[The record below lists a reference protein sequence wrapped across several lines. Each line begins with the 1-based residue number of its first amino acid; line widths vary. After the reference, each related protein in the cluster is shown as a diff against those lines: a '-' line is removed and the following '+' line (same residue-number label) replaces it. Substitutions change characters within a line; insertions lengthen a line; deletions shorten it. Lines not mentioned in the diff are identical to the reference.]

1 MKYRPE
7 IDGLR
12 TVAVVP
18 VVLFHAGFQLF
29 SGGFVGV
36 DIFFVISGYL
46 ITSIIVS
53 DLEQEKFSL
62 LNFYER
68 RARRILPALFFVL
81 LACLPFAW
89 LWLLPPDMK
98 DFAQSLVAVSTFSS
112 NILFWRETG
121 YFATTSELKPLLH
134 TWSLAV
140 EEQYYIFF
148 PLFMMITWRLGRRW
162 VLGLIAVAFVVSLGL
177 GHWGALNKPNAA
189 FFLLPTRAWE
199 LLVGVFAAFYL
210 HDYLKFHHGLDR
222 RIHQALSLLG
232 FLMVTYSIFVFD
244 ERTAFPGLPALVPT
258 VGAGLIIMFA
268 SQGTWVNRLL
278 SIKGFVG
285 IGLISYSAYLWHN
298 PLMVF
303 ARHRSLTEPSLWL
316 MGGLCIVTLVMAY
329 ISWRYVEL
337 PFRNKQTTSRK
348 FVFSGGATIAVAVIV
363 VGIAGHFT
371 KGFPARIPNKILK
384 YITAKEDRN
393 PFRSVCHFGPDGSKD
408 YHIPH
413 LPINECI
420 FGPNKGNIQVALI
433 GDSHADALAF
443 PILKDLASHGITA
456 TQITVSGCHP
466 FVGFNRSFGNCND
479 ANVQIENYIRKKSI
493 STVIIATRWTDS
505 FYSEGFDNGEGGVEY
520 GSRSFTFL
528 PSFTTDSTNT
538 LSEKAMNLWRIGVQ
552 RYIQM
557 GKNVVLVYPIPE
569 AGWSVPDTLA
579 RRAYFDD
586 DITDLST
593 NEDKFNER
601 NMPIIKS
608 LDQIQSSKI
617 ARVKPYE
624 ILCDT
629 YIPHRCVNSNK
640 GKVFYF
646 DDDHLSVT
654 GASIISP
661 EIVNAVLS
669 FKNKN
674 STTAKLASDQ
684 SSLP

>member
-18 VVLFHAGFQLF
+18 VILFHAGFEVF

-348 FVFSGGATIAVAVIV
+348 MVFSAGAAMAALIICI
-363 VGIAGHFT
+363 GLFGHFA
-371 KGFPARIPNKILK
+371 KGVPSRLPEAALAALSGLNGDTSGCHNKLSADEIKSGIVCKIGADTPADIAI
-384 YITAKEDRN
+384 
-393 PFRSVCHFGPDGSKD
+393 
-408 YHIPH
+408 
-413 LPINECI
+413 
-420 FGPNKGNIQVALI
+420 I
-433 GDSHADALAF
+433 GDSHAAALTDAFSEELEAQRKSALTF
-443 PILKDLASHGITA
+443 NGSWCAPLLGLRVLGSKKNPECYREIKESLTVVANNMSIKKVILIAEWSNYTEGMRWGDRVRTIYGYNADFGRTADENTDFVEKSLFSTIKFLKKFNKEIYILKDSPEYNLKIPDFIAKTIFYKEDFNNEIMNIEKYKNRNIKIEKIFKKKFHG
-456 TQITVSGCHP
+456 
-466 FVGFNRSFGNCND
+466 
-479 ANVQIENYIRKKSI
+479 
-493 STVIIATRWTDS
+493 VIFI
-505 FYSEGFDNGEGGVEY
+505 
-520 GSRSFTFL
+520 
-528 PSFTTDSTNT
+528 
-538 LSEKAMNLWRIGVQ
+538 
-552 RYIQM
+552 
-557 GKNVVLVYPIPE
+557 
-569 AGWSVPDTLA
+569 DTL
-579 RRAYFDD
+579 
-586 DITDLST
+586 DLFCS
-593 NEDKFNER
+593 R
-601 NMPIIKS
+601 NMCEFMTEDMEPLYK
-608 LDQIQSSKI
+608 DG
-617 ARVKPYE
+617 
-624 ILCDT
+624 
-629 YIPHRCVNSNK
+629 N
-640 GKVFYF
+640 
-646 DDDHLSVT
+646 HLSYKGSERVVKR
-654 GASIISP
+654 IF
-661 EIVNAVLS
+661 E
-669 FKNKN
+669 
-674 STTAKLASDQ
+674 KLYH
-684 SSLP
+684 